1 MNIHY
6 TSVSTF
12 LFPVCVFCK
21 GTNDCR
27 GPLWINSFSFFFLF
41 FFFSLMVA
49 TVGRKKLFG
58 AEQIEKLRQFPTSSD
73 SDPRST

>member
-1 MNIHY
+1 M
-6 TSVSTF
+6 SQ
-12 LFPVCVFCK
+12 L
-21 GTNDCR
+21 
-27 GPLWINSFSFFFLF
+27 FFFLSVCFVRAQMTAGDHCGYILFLFFSFF